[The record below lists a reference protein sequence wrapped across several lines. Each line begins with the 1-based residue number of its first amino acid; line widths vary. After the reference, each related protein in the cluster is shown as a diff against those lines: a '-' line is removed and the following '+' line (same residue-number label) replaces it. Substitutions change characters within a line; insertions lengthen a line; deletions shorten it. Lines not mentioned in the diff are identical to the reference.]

1 VCGTPFFPRV
11 LVHLVGFS
19 HRVVQAGP
27 VPEEPGGVLEP
38 VAQGEQFLAVA
49 AQLAGQLGGGDA
61 LGEAA
66 EDQHQLDDRP
76 PGAPQGR
83 AGQGVEGPMAGLAAM
98 VEDRGT
104 VAAMDAQSLACPAPG
119 TGQAVGVDPVQELL
133 VAGILVHQLGDGEVH
148 GRLRSCRRVSSP
160 SITPHPSEPVK
171 GLSTENPS

>member
-27 VPEEPGGVLEP
+27 VPEEPGGVLGP

-49 AQLAGQLGGGDA
+49 AQLAGQPGGGDA

-76 PGAPQGR
+76 PGALQGR
-83 AGQGVEGPMAGLAAM
+83 AGQGVEDPMAGLAA
-98 VEDRGT
+98 VIEERGA
-104 VAAMDAQSLACPAPG
+104 VAAMDTQTVACPAPG
-119 TGQAVGVDPVQELL
+119 TNQPVGVEPMEELG
-133 VAGILVHQLGDGEVH
+133 VAGVLVHQLGDGEVH
-148 GRLRSCRRVSSP
+148 GRLRSSRRVSSP
-160 SITPHPSEPVK
+160 SITPHPREPVK